1 VKRLPAISAL
11 VLLLTLLAGGA
22 TGQEPR
28 PPATPVIE
36 WGLISPPEQYLRL
49 LANPRVLE
57 DLKVAEVPES
67 LSKELH
73 AKALAASQSETQ
85 PGKSAPQLRECA
97 ALVEEALGKEAA
109 QRVEQVRYQCVGLRY
124 AVQEDPGLASDLKLT
139 EAQQERVAA
148 LPIGGLPP
156 RLGGADFASL
166 RTAEAE
172 ILDAGQK
179 RRWEALCGTLLEGRL
194 PLMMAIKGGG
204 NVGKVKIPVVLSGGT
219 YGRLLVDPAIQQELK
234 LTPPQVEKV
243 REVIPR
249 LQQGDADVIKENPPE
264 VEPLR
269 LREIATDRRDAVR
282 KLIKE
287 EFSPKIET
295 RLTQLVR
302 QHQGL
307 LPSLRS
313 DPEIAEML
321 KFTEEQNRKI
331 GILMQSGVLP
341 RPPRPTGTPQQVEA
355 AFNEFRRL
363 LDEVIV
369 AEVLTEAQQKQW
381 TEMSG
386 EPYEVSILIGPFL
399 PLVPRGP
406 AP

>member
-1 VKRLPAISAL
+1 MKRLPAISAL
-11 VLLLTLLAGGA
+11 ILLLTLLAGGA

-28 PPATPVIE
+28 PPATPLIE
-36 WGLISPPEQYLRL
+36 WGVISPAEQFLRL
-49 LANPRVLE
+49 LADPRMLS
-57 DLKVAEVPES
+57 DLKVTQVPES

-73 AKALAASQSETQ
+73 AKALAAPQSEAG
-85 PGKSAPQLRECA
+85 PGKSGPQLRECV
-97 ALVEEALGKEAA
+97 ALVEEGLGKEAA
-109 QRVEQVRYQCVGLRY
+109 ERVQQVRYQCVGLRY
-124 AVQEDPGLASDLKLT
+124 AVQEDPGLAADLKLT
-139 EAQQERVAA
+139 DAQRERVAA

-156 RLGGADFASL
+156 RLGGTDFASL

-172 ILDAGQK
+172 VLDAAQK
-179 RRWEALCGTLLEGRL
+179 PRWEAMCGKLLEGRL

-204 NVGKVKIPVVLSGGT
+204 NAGKVKIPVVLSGGT
-219 YGRLLVDPAIQQELK
+219 YGRLLVDPAIQQELE
-234 LTPPQVEKV
+234 LTPPQIEKV
-243 REVIPR
+243 RDVIAR

-269 LREIATDRRDAVR
+269 LREIATDRRNAVR

-287 EFSPKIET
+287 EFSAKIET

-313 DPEIAEML
+313 DPEIAEAL
-321 KFTEEQNRKI
+321 EFTQEQNRKI
-331 GILMQSGVLP
+331 GMLMQSGVLP
-341 RPPRPTGTPQQVEA
+341 RPPRPSGNPEQVEA

-381 TEMSG
+381 ADMSG

-399 PLVPRGP
+399 PLVPRAPGP
-406 AP
+406 